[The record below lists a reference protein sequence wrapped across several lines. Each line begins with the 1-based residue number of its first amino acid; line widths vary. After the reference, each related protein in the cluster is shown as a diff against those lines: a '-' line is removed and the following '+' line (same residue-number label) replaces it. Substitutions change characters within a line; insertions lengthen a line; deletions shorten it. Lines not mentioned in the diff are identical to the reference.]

1 MAIKTGRRLFASP
14 YNLQAGDLIEFGYNN
29 KVRLCVVI
37 SPDWK
42 GKADCYQFDRIE
54 DAEEVL
60 EWVLQEGGF
69 GSGDLY
75 VDFGNSFDFKSFK
88 HENMRAIQRIE
99 YNLEEQE
106 QEQTEKQEEKIEEVK
121 ETVQDI
127 FSDSG
132 NLYGDNF

>member
-1 MAIKTGRRLFASP
+1 MIKTGRRLFVSP
-14 YNLQAGDLIEFGYNN
+14 YSLQPGDLIEFGYNN

-42 GKADCYQFDRIE
+42 DRADCYQFDRIE
-54 DAEEVL
+54 DAEEIL
-60 EWVLQEGGF
+60 EWILEGAEF
-69 GSGDLY
+69 LSGDLY

-88 HENMRAIQRIE
+88 HENMRSIQRIE

-121 ETVQDI
+121 EVIPPTIYNSNQT
-127 FSDSG
+127 
-132 NLYGDNF
+132 LYGE

>member
-1 MAIKTGRRLFASP
+1 MIKLGRRLFASP
-14 YNLQAGDLIEFGYNN
+14 YSLQPGDLIEFGYNN
-29 KVRLCVVI
+29 NVRLCVVI

-69 GSGDLY
+69 GTGDLY
-75 VDFGNSFDFKSFK
+75 VDFGNRFDFKSFK

-99 YNLEEQE
+99 YGVEEQE

-121 ETVQDI
+121 EVIPQTIYNSNQT
-127 FSDSG
+127 
-132 NLYGDNF
+132 LYGE